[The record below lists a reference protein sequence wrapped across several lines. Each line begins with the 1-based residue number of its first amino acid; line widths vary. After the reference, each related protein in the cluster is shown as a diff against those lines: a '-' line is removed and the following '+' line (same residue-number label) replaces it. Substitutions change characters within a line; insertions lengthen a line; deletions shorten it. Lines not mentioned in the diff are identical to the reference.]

1 MAHGNMNTFYW
12 KEWRENWQGVV
23 WAPAVVLVLLA
34 MGAVYNVDLSDQQ
47 RIRMVDIGTAELFL
61 YAIWIL
67 SAILC
72 SASVVAPEIG
82 SGSLQFLSSLPI
94 SRHRIWWTK
103 LLVGFVSMQLCIVT
117 STLTF
122 LLVCAVAI
130 HYRAFTCPMTGVL
143 GDLGKDGWIP
153 ILFTLPLFS
162 MGLLMTMLVD
172 RTINALVATVIAS
185 ALVGTAIM
193 GLARLLQFQINGIDY
208 AVWGLVVLTIPICL
222 SMSYRTFMRGET
234 LKTSNRFKVAIPGL
248 VVDIAIILAA
258 LVVAVIWILL

>member
-1 MAHGNMNTFYW
+1 
-12 KEWRENWQGVV
+12 
-23 WAPAVVLVLLA
+23 
-34 MGAVYNVDLSDQQ
+34 
-47 RIRMVDIGTAELFL
+47 
-61 YAIWIL
+61 
-67 SAILC
+67 
-72 SASVVAPEIG
+72 
-82 SGSLQFLSSLPI
+82 
-94 SRHRIWWTK
+94 
-103 LLVGFVSMQLCIVT
+103 
-117 STLTF
+117 
-122 LLVCAVAI
+122 
-130 HYRAFTCPMTGVL
+130 
-143 GDLGKDGWIP
+143 
-153 ILFTLPLFS
+153 